1 VGGSRPLPRGRP
13 TLVEDAATLSPQL
26 TQQEIAVMIGCVRE
40 VVQREMKALE
50 RAGAIAQSR
59 GRVRILDLEIL
70 EQWSGRGA
78 SPND

>member
-1 VGGSRPLPRGRP
+1 LPRGRP

-26 TQQEIAVMIGCVRE
+26 TQQEIAVMIGSVGE
-40 VVQREMKALE
+40 LVQREVKALE